1 MWTWVASRGAAAEVQ
16 GRVRRLRGCD
26 SLMLV
31 EGDLAAE
38 QTEIETR
45 FQTTDSIDSTAHGTC
60 REIARV
66 TAASRSELEGIT
78 I

>member
-1 MWTWVASRGAAAEVQ
+1 
-16 GRVRRLRGCD
+16 
-26 SLMLV
+26 MLV

-66 TAASRSELEGIT
+66 TAASRSGLEGIT